1 MKQPQKLSII
11 IPFHNEAENLP
22 ELLKSLEKQLEP
34 HHDATL
40 HHLQYEIVL
49 VDDGSLDDYRPGIT
63 DYLSRDHIKLVKM
76 GRQMGKGKALNAGIR
91 QSEGD
96 LIAFMDADLQDDPAD
111 LASFLEKIHE
121 GYDLVNGVR
130 FDRQDNTLVKVY
142 SRTAGWFLKTYLH
155 SPFTD
160 INCGFKMFRRTLL
173 SDIAIYGN
181 NFRFFPLAAFYEGY
195 KVSEVKVHNRPRLH
209 GASKYGAKKL
219 FIGLIDM
226 ASAYFL
232 YKFAEQPLHFF
243 GSIGSVFTGF
253 GLLALTI
260 ITYQRIFEGVL
271 LYRRPALQYATFLII
286 LGIQIIMTGILG
298 ELTVYLHKKKS

>member
-1 MKQPQKLSII
+1 MEKPQKLSII

-22 ELLKSLEKQLEP
+22 ELLSALEQERTRSTQSV
-34 HHDATL
+34 HDVA
-40 HHLQYEIVL
+40 YEIIL
-49 VDDGSLDDYRPGIT
+49 VDDGSLDSYKTGIKESLT
-63 DYLSRDHIKLVKM
+63 HSHIKLVKM

-91 QSEGD
+91 ESTGD
-96 LIAFMDADLQDDPAD
+96 IIVFMDADLQDDPAD
-111 LASFLEKIHE
+111 ISKFLEKIHE

-130 FDRQDNTLVKVY
+130 FDRQDNTIVKVY
-142 SRTAGWFLKTYLH
+142 SQSARWFLRRYLH

-173 SDIAIYGN
+173 NDIAIYGN

-195 KVSEVKVHNRPRLH
+195 KVSEVPVHNRPRLY
-209 GASKYGAKKL
+209 GKSKYGAKKL

-232 YKFAEQPLHFF
+232 YKFSEQPLHFF
-243 GSIGSVFTGF
+243 GSIGSVFAGIGMF
-253 GLLALTI
+253 ALMI

-298 ELTVYLHKKKS
+298 ELMVYLHKKKS